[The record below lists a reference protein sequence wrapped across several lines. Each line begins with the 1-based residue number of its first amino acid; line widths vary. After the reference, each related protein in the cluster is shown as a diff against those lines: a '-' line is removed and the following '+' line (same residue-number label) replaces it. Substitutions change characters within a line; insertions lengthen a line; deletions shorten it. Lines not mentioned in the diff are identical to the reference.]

1 MNDTE
6 KLDDLIQMVQ
16 ELRDE
21 VKALRED
28 LERDR
33 ANRRTNWQQIAPLN
47 GTWSDPNETGTPY
60 RNGQIHV
67 HAVHEA
73 YDDGVLRERSM
84 WVTQR
89 FDPPP
94 EVDERGDRLQD

>member
-21 VKALRED
+21 MKALREE
-28 LERDR
+28 LEQVG
-33 ANRRTNWQQIAPLN
+33 AARRTNRQQVAPIN
-47 GTWSDPNETGTPY
+47 GTWSDPDATGTPY

-73 YDDGVLRERSM
+73 YTDGVLRERSM

-89 FDPPP
+89 FDPPS
-94 EVDERGDRLQD
+94 EVDERRRRT

>member
-6 KLDDLIQMVQ
+6 KLEALIQMVQ

-21 VKALRED
+21 VKALREE
-28 LERDR
+28 LE
-33 ANRRTNWQQIAPLN
+33 WQRENGEREAPLN
-47 GTWSDPNETGTPY
+47 VTWSDPNETGTPY

-89 FDPPP
+89 FDPPS
-94 EVDERGDRLQD
+94 EVDERGDRLRD